1 MSKHS
6 EQVMKQRAKLK
17 RVEVLFRPEDF
28 AAIRAAADKDRMT
41 VAAYIKHTLK
51 LESGK

>member
-6 EQVMKQRAKLK
+6 EQVIKQRAKLK

-28 AAIRAAADKDRMT
+28 ATLKAAADKDRMT
-41 VAAYIKHTLK
+41 VAAYIKSALR
-51 LESGK
+51 LEGGK